1 MRYLPFVVKSALR
14 NVRRFVRTVLTELQ
28 RENPNETAH

>member
-14 NVRRFVRTVLTELQ
+14 NVRRFVCTVLTEPQ
-28 RENPNETAH
+28 RENPGEIAH